1 MVFWDEKTIDGL
13 DETRI
18 TNIAQKIRTFDGW
31 SRERQPRKTENE
43 FSYDR
48 LTMIQPRIG
57 QSRVRVRVRFCLSG
71 VLRWAKISLAR
82 FSGRTRFYLVPS
94 LLFSA

>member
-48 LTMIQPRIG
+48 LTMIQPRSDNLRFGFGFGFVLVVYSAG
-57 QSRVRVRVRFCLSG
+57 QRYRWLIFLVIP
-71 VLRWAKISLAR
+71 VLI
-82 FSGRTRFYLVPS
+82 
-94 LLFSA
+94 